1 MVITTILQRSKGVAQ
16 IFSHTLSCLH
26 VNLRTSFLS
35 GEEKPNFV
43 EVGPFVYQQSMHKTN
58 INFSQDGEEITH
70 SVYREFFF
78 TESLSVSSDET
89 YVIGK
94 SNF

>member
-1 MVITTILQRSKGVAQ
+1 MDFKGLKLSKQEIIVIQ
-16 IFSHTLSCLH
+16 
-26 VNLRTSFLS
+26 FLS